1 MKPTLFFLY
10 SQLGTIYC
18 HPILFIE
25 NFSKS
30 NNPESTIIK
39 ILFLDSNILSRRIFG
54 KDLDGLV
61 FNISKKINL
70 ENIILIDNSHLHTK
84 HKSFD
89 SNKLHLK
96 IIIKSEKLKNMN
108 KIEAHK
114 KIYSILKEEMNNK
127 IHALEIEIH

>member
-1 MKPTLFFLY
+1 MSFF
-10 SQLGTIYC
+10 
-18 HPILFIE
+18 
-25 NFSKS
+25 NK
-30 NNPESTIIK
+30 IK
-39 ILFLDSNILSRRIFG
+39 EKVSR
-54 KDLDGLV
+54 
-61 FNISKKINL
+61 KINP

-108 KIEAHK
+108 KIMAHK
-114 KIYSILKEEMNNK
+114 EIYSILKDEMSNK